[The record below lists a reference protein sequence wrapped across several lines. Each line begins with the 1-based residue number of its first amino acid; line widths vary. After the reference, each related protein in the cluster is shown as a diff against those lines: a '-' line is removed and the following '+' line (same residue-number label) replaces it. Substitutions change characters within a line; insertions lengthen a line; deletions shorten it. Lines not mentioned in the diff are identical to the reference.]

1 MPPKH
6 SAHRGGV
13 TKQPFSVP
21 PTAPPLRTVRQ
32 IRAGRSPQ
40 RDVPVCLLTPPPQ
53 PPTGRSSAPTQ
64 RRPHGGGGGD
74 TPAPLTQHPEGSP
87 QPPLVPIP
95 PLTPPTRRTHT
106 AISIS
111 TQFFFYIRSG
121 GGHSR
126 TSAAVAQLLKT
137 RRALGGGE
145 GGLTAQESPG
155 GGGRGPSGLSVG
167 QLVGDEFVV
176 GAAGRAALRLPFVQ
190 PEPNDAA
197 VVLFT

>member
-21 PTAPPLRTVRQ
+21 PTAPPLRTVRR
-32 IRAGRSPQ
+32 IRVGRSPQ
-40 RDVPVCLLTPPPQ
+40 RDVPVCLLTPPPNPPWGIPQ
-53 PPTGRSSAPTQ
+53 PQPKGTPI
-64 RRPHGGGGGD
+64 GGGGD

-87 QPPLVPIP
+87 QPSLVPIP
-95 PLTPPTRRTHT
+95 PLTPPPAHTHSNQHLHT
-106 AISIS
+106 IL
-111 TQFFFYIRSG
+111 FLYKVG

-197 VVLFT
+197 VVFFT